1 MNMKTFKITLLAT
14 AFAFTGITGPVMAR
28 DDLGNCNG
36 AIASHIDTSSFQR
49 PDRELFVLIDQTM
62 KPDAELK
69 RELIRKTLGYLHQG
83 DRITVV
89 SFSAYAKKHYTE
101 LVFTGAFEHS
111 LPEAAFKSVPIRQ
124 TKAFKRCLKTQ
135 WSKGRT
141 LIASRIIE
149 AITSEGDAYDFSHT
163 ELVGALNTLA
173 KDLIEKS
180 ETSQRTLL
188 VFSDMFE
195 NSHMTTFF
203 RKGEVRL
210 IKPKAE
216 MAKIKKAD
224 MIPDLSGIKVF
235 IIGGGWLE
243 DGSLYQD
250 ARRLKAMRRFWELF
264 FTASGGKLEGFGE
277 PMLLTDIR

>member
-1 MNMKTFKITLLAT
+1 MKIFKTTLLAT
-14 AFAFTGITGPVMAR
+14 AIALAGVANSAMAR
-28 DDLGNCNG
+28 DNLDNCYG
-36 AIASHIDTSSFQR
+36 AIASHVDTTAFQR

-101 LVFTGAFEHS
+101 LVFSGAFEHS
-111 LPEAAFKSVPIRQ
+111 LPEASFKSVPIRQ

-141 LIASRIIE
+141 LIANRIIE

-163 ELVGALNTLA
+163 ELVGTLNTLA
-173 KDLIEKS
+173 KDLIGKS
-180 ETSQRTLL
+180 DAKERSLL
-188 VFSDMFE
+188 LLSDMFE

-210 IKPKAE
+210 IKPTAE
-216 MAKIKKAD
+216 MAKIKKAG
-224 MIPDLSGIKVF
+224 MIPDLSGIKVY

-250 ARRLKAMRRFWELF
+250 ARRLKAMRRFWERF
-264 FTASGGKLEGFGE
+264 FAASGGKLEGFGE

>member
-1 MNMKTFKITLLAT
+1 MKTFKTTLLAT
-14 AFAFTGITGPVMAR
+14 AIALAGFANSAMAR
-28 DDLGNCNG
+28 DDLGNCYG
-36 AIASHIDTSSFQR
+36 AIASHVDTTAFQR

-69 RELIRKTLGYLHQG
+69 RELIRKTLGYLRKG
-83 DRITVV
+83 DRISVV

-101 LVFTGAFEHS
+101 LVFTGTFERS
-111 LPEAAFKSVPIRQ
+111 FPKATFKAVPIRK
-124 TKAFKRCLKTQ
+124 TRSFEHCLKTQ
-135 WSKGRT
+135 WGKRT
-141 LIASRIIE
+141 LIARRIIE

-163 ELVGALNTLA
+163 ELIGTLNTLA
-173 KDLIEKS
+173 KDLIGKS
-180 ETSQRTLL
+180 DAKERSLL
-188 VFSDMFE
+188 LLSDMFE

-216 MAKIKKAD
+216 MAKIKKVG
-224 MIPDLSGIKVF
+224 MIPDLSGIKVY

-250 ARRLKAMRRFWELF
+250 ARRLKAMRRFWERF
-264 FTASGGKLEGFGE
+264 FAASGGKLEGFGE